1 MMRKDDG
8 IRTCRECGKPVGII
22 KFGIYHTAVVDPE
35 PVMVIANPDGED
47 YVRIDGSKVKA
58 VEVSFMTD
66 LPEAEPAYRQH
77 RKTCGGKP

>member
-1 MMRKDDG
+1 MRPLPQSA
-8 IRTCRECGKPVGII
+8 RQQMYRWFST
-22 KFGIYHTAVVDPE
+22 VDPD

-66 LPEAEPAYRQH
+66 VPEAEPAYRQH